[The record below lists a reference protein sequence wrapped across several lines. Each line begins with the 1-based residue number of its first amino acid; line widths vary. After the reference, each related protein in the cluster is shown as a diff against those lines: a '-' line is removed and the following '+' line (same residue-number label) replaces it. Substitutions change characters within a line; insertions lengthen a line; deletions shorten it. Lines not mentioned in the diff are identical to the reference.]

1 MRPLA
6 PLAALISLGALVLLA
21 LAGVWADGDAVRH
34 ARDHALWAALAGALA
49 AAVGGSWRAELP
61 SFSAFARLAFVASVA
76 FLAAAE
82 LIESIG
88 ALGYDPRRDWADEIH
103 GLGDWLTLP
112 AVVAVLG
119 GTLVALSYAATRVRT
134 WRRHPAAR

>member
-6 PLAALISLGALVLLA
+6 PLAALISLGALLLVA
-21 LAGVWADGDAVRH
+21 LAGVWADGDAAEH
-34 ARDHALWAALAGALA
+34 AREHALWAAVA
-49 AAVGGSWRAELP
+49 AAVAAVIGGRWRAELP
-61 SFSAFARLAFVASVA
+61 SFSAVARIALVGSIA

-82 LIESIG
+82 LIE
-88 ALGYDPRRDWADEIH
+88 ALGAVGSEREWADEIH
-103 GLGDWLTLP
+103 ALGDWLTLP

-119 GTLVALSYAATRVRT
+119 GALVALAYAATRLRT

>member
-6 PLAALISLGALVLLA
+6 PLAALISLAALVVVA
-21 LAGVWADGDAVRH
+21 FAGLWADGDATDH
-34 ARDHALWAALAGALA
+34 AREHALWAAVVGAV
-49 AAVGGSWRAELP
+49 AAVIGGRWRAELP
-61 SFSAFARLAFVASVA
+61 SFSAVARLAFVGSLA

-82 LIESIG
+82 LIEGIG
-88 ALGYDPRRDWADEIH
+88 AVGAEREWADEIH

-119 GTLVALSYAATRVRT
+119 GALVALAYAATRMRT